1 MEKYDK
7 SYHKTCKTIKTIA
20 CLWEARQPAAS
31 LRRHG
36 CGAAAQKTVWFC
48 GFCDKKRL
56 TMFFGKCH

>member
-36 CGAAAQKTVWFC
+36 CGAAAQKAVWFC
-48 GFCDKKRL
+48 GFCEKK
-56 TMFFGKCH
+56 G